1 MMSGNPPTGPLVNL
15 NMLIE
20 TCGGFDSTGAD
31 CIEWM
36 GDAGFSEAR
45 VVNWFDAYSAVIGAK

>member
-1 MMSGNPPTGPLVNL
+1 VNL

-20 TCGGFDSTGAD
+20 TRGGFDSTGAD

-36 GDAGFSEAR
+36 RDAVPLVG
-45 VVNWFDAYSAVIGAK
+45 AYSAETGAK